1 MIDTIALPDSTR
13 TGERSITHRWL
24 RPEVETT
31 DPLDTDA
38 VRAVE
43 VTIQHDKGSKS
54 YTAHLSIIDVHE
66 GYITAM
72 ISPYH
77 GIRLHREPAAR
88 YSAKGLQSV
97 SSFIL
102 GVLPGIVA
110 SEERVATLFGGNPLP
125 GAR

>member
-1 MIDTIALPDSTR
+1 MIDTIALPNSTR

-24 RPEVETT
+24 RPEVEVT
-31 DPLDTDA
+31 DRDGGT
-38 VRAVE
+38 RAVE

-54 YTAHLSIIDVHE
+54 YTAHLSIIDVHA

-77 GIRLHREPAAR
+77 GIRLHREPTAR

-97 SSFIL
+97 NSFIL
-102 GVLPGIVA
+102 GVLPSLVA
-110 SEERVATLFGGNPLP
+110 NEERVARLFSGQPLE